1 MKRGFY
7 FRIAWTGI
15 KNNKKIYLP
24 YILASVGMILMFYI
38 IVFLSSSPT
47 VREMQGGNTMQG
59 VLGFGVFIMA
69 GFALIF
75 LFYTNSFLMR
85 RRKREF
91 GMYHVLGMGKK
102 NLAKVMV
109 WEGVQVTVISLL
121 GGLLGGILFSK
132 AAELVMISMLEGK
145 AGYAFTISTEA
156 LLWTL
161 KVFGSIFLLILIK
174 SLLQIFFSKPIE
186 LLRSEAVGEKPPKAN
201 WLEGILGVVILA
213 AAYYLAVSIEEPMA
227 AIFWFFVAVAMVIVS
242 TYILFR
248 TGSVLLC
255 KVLKKNK
262 NDMVHRLAAETL
274 EEQKKQAENVLHYR
288 FTVAAGYEEGKTISL
303 DPGKIEKFAMSTG
316 ENIRQLFVVP
326 LEDYNRIMGADE
338 TLQEDEVLVYQ
349 TKSSYKYDEIAFD
362 DGTKWKVKKKLS
374 EFVDNGVDSMQ
385 IMPSVFI
392 FVKDMDT
399 VSQVCSKWK
408 ELQGESLVKMH
419 DYYGFDLQGS
429 DEEKIAVANSLR
441 EKRDGLLQQGYER
454 IDIEDS
460 ASERADFYAMYSG
473 MFVLGILLGCVFIL
487 GMVLIMYYKQVTEG
501 YEDRKR
507 FEIMQKVGMTK
518 REIRKSIN
526 SQVLT
531 VFFLPLLAA
540 GVHTAF
546 AFPMMRKILLLLGVT
561 NTGLLI
567 GVMAGCYLL
576 FSLFYILMYVI
587 TSKSYYG
594 IVSSRD

>member
-174 SLLQIFFSKPIE
+174 SLL
-186 LLRSEAVGEKPPKAN
+186 
-201 WLEGILGVVILA
+201 
-213 AAYYLAVSIEEPMA
+213 
-227 AIFWFFVAVAMVIVS
+227 
-242 TYILFR
+242 
-248 TGSVLLC
+248 
-255 KVLKKNK
+255 
-262 NDMVHRLAAETL
+262 
-274 EEQKKQAENVLHYR
+274 
-288 FTVAAGYEEGKTISL
+288 
-303 DPGKIEKFAMSTG
+303 
-316 ENIRQLFVVP
+316 
-326 LEDYNRIMGADE
+326 
-338 TLQEDEVLVYQ
+338 
-349 TKSSYKYDEIAFD
+349 
-362 DGTKWKVKKKLS
+362 
-374 EFVDNGVDSMQ
+374 
-385 IMPSVFI
+385 
-392 FVKDMDT
+392 
-399 VSQVCSKWK
+399 
-408 ELQGESLVKMH
+408 
-419 DYYGFDLQGS
+419 
-429 DEEKIAVANSLR
+429 
-441 EKRDGLLQQGYER
+441 
-454 IDIEDS
+454 
-460 ASERADFYAMYSG
+460 ADF
-473 MFVLGILLGCVFIL
+473 
-487 GMVLIMYYKQVTEG
+487 
-501 YEDRKR
+501 
-507 FEIMQKVGMTK
+507 
-518 REIRKSIN
+518 
-526 SQVLT
+526 
-531 VFFLPLLAA
+531 FLKT
-540 GVHTAF
+540 H
-546 AFPMMRKILLLLGVT
+546 
-561 NTGLLI
+561 
-567 GVMAGCYLL
+567 
-576 FSLFYILMYVI
+576 
-587 TSKSYYG
+587 
-594 IVSSRD
+594 

>member
-174 SLLQIFFSKPIE
+174 SLLQIFSQNPLNCSEVKLWERNRRKPT
-186 LLRSEAVGEKPPKAN
+186 GWK
-201 WLEGILGVVILA
+201 G
-213 AAYYLAVSIEEPMA
+213 
-227 AIFWFFVAVAMVIVS
+227 FW
-242 TYILFR
+242 
-248 TGSVLLC
+248 VL
-255 KVLKKNK
+255 
-262 NDMVHRLAAETL
+262 
-274 EEQKKQAENVLHYR
+274 
-288 FTVAAGYEEGKTISL
+288 
-303 DPGKIEKFAMSTG
+303 
-316 ENIRQLFVVP
+316 
-326 LEDYNRIMGADE
+326 
-338 TLQEDEVLVYQ
+338 
-349 TKSSYKYDEIAFD
+349 
-362 DGTKWKVKKKLS
+362 
-374 EFVDNGVDSMQ
+374 
-385 IMPSVFI
+385 
-392 FVKDMDT
+392 
-399 VSQVCSKWK
+399 
-408 ELQGESLVKMH
+408 
-419 DYYGFDLQGS
+419 
-429 DEEKIAVANSLR
+429 
-441 EKRDGLLQQGYER
+441 
-454 IDIEDS
+454 
-460 ASERADFYAMYSG
+460 
-473 MFVLGILLGCVFIL
+473 
-487 GMVLIMYYKQVTEG
+487 
-501 YEDRKR
+501 
-507 FEIMQKVGMTK
+507 
-518 REIRKSIN
+518 
-526 SQVLT
+526 
-531 VFFLPLLAA
+531 
-540 GVHTAF
+540 
-546 AFPMMRKILLLLGVT
+546 
-561 NTGLLI
+561 
-567 GVMAGCYLL
+567 
-576 FSLFYILMYVI
+576 
-587 TSKSYYG
+587 
-594 IVSSRD
+594 